1 MEKIQRQNALT
12 EPDKS
17 ELQEAFKHLDKDNDG
32 LVTYDEVV
40 AALKNEG
47 VRDSHCV
54 RKEIADVYK
63 EGMNF
68 QQFYDLV
75 LRWVMVVKQDS
86 TKTPIC
92 MTYL

>member
-40 AALKNEG
+40 TALKNEG

-68 QQFYDLV
+68 KQFYDLV
-75 LRWVMVVKQDS
+75 LR
-86 TKTPIC
+86 
-92 MTYL
+92 